1 MASKFSSVKRTC
13 LGLLFFLGMLAIVW
27 QTGCRMQTSEL
38 NKKEPGKIAQIKKA
52 GKIIVGTSADYPPYE
67 FRLLP
72 EIEDDFVGIDI
83 DIAEAIAA
91 DLNVELKIKNIV
103 FNNLFQELEEG
114 HIDLI
119 LAGLAPSESRQK
131 MVDFSIPYY
140 QAIQNM
146 LIRAKDKEQIKLLED
161 LRGKTVGTQ
170 TGSIQEDMAKSM
182 IFGATFV
189 TRPTIQALIDELPE
203 GSAVISRTLY
213 ARLGGAS
220 GILRGHLERVLTR
233 NVPASQRRVRCESL
247 TRRGGGRHA
256 VIAAHG
262 AADHGAGTLRSQSVT
277 TWRAVRS
284 ASSASAC
291 EKSASASVSVSSSP

>member
-189 TRPTIQALIDELPE
+189 TRPTIQALIDELAAQKLDAVILEKPVADAYVFKNKDFLNLE
-203 GSAVISRTLY
+203 CNSNRTPLGSAAAVRKGNSEF
-213 ARLGGAS
+213 
-220 GILRGHLERVLTR
+220 LERINQILDRLIKENKINQFVQDAKVFTDK
-233 NVPASQRRVRCESL
+233 
-247 TRRGGGRHA
+247 
-256 VIAAHG
+256 I
-262 AADHGAGTLRSQSVT
+262 
-277 TWRAVRS
+277 
-284 ASSASAC
+284 
-291 EKSASASVSVSSSP
+291 